1 MNYFKNS
8 LTRLLNGVLLA
19 SSLFLAAG
27 TAHARTNDLYVDS
40 VVMDDLRNIE
50 LNPGD
55 PIRYTVSYGREVAT
69 GSDKHG
75 EQRVRVSVYLSTDG
89 DPENNNNFLLDFF
102 DDIFPKDAT
111 AADPRTYTLT
121 DRLPPNFTG
130 TYFLLAKIRVTGG
143 SADSAAADD
152 IPAVNITAAARVT
165 IRPYD
170 SPTVSRISTS
180 ASGTE
185 SNELSESPSISAD
198 GRYVVFQS
206 EATNLVSTPTAPAG
220 ISQIYLRDTLTNEVK
235 LISQLGGVAGNA
247 ESKFPVISSK
257 GADDLIAG
265 SPRYYIAYQS
275 SASNLVSGTGANDTN
290 QQTDIFLYDLANATT
305 TLISVPTGSP
315 AGVQANGGSFL
326 PSISGDGNLIAFES
340 LASNLLGKGSNGVLL
355 DTNGKFDVYV
365 YNRTTKVVTAAS
377 ATAAGVLGN
386 GDSTQARISENG
398 STVVF
403 RSFAGNLAVGAAA
416 PIPRSEILAKSLVT
430 DVSTGRI
437 ERISV
442 LREAFGAGTRSFTAL
457 NRDAFDPAVSSDGR
471 YVAFATRATNTTAP
485 NGDTN
490 DAGLSQVYVV
500 NRAVNV
506 LPGAILNPSSD
517 YDAVGNTSLNLVSTG
532 ISPLDPLPGFADD
545 ESVAPVISGDG
556 RYIGFRTEASDLQP
570 TTVMRSDGRVFQTKS
585 SGVIG
590 VIPDNTAVVVDMP
603 IVTIKDGGGTGATA
617 HAIVSNGQITG
628 IVIDSAGAGYSAT
641 ADPKLTV
648 EITGGGGSGAEATA
662 TIGTVD
668 GVVDA
673 ISSITVTKSGR
684 GYPSA
689 DVVFTNG
696 VGAGASGI
704 ATLTP
709 GGGVQDVSM
718 LSNGYGYNPQFTQI
732 DFSAPDAPSGGVK
745 PEAVPVIENG
755 IIYDIVVISQ
765 GSGYL
770 TAPVV
775 SVNSTPLISAM
786 AQVTFESGKISE
798 VDMLDYGAGYVSAP
812 DVSIEV
818 TDSTGTTSYPALA
831 IITDGLFT
839 NAINSYSDFNNSS
852 DVYIRDTGIKS
863 IIVTQGGTGYTSDIL
878 LDSTAITGGGG
889 SSAAALAIVEDGVIT
904 RIDLLN
910 SGSCYLT
917 APTIT
922 LPDSPTGGLKATAS
936 AILTE
941 GSDRVSI
948 SHYGQETVGLIG
960 GFEVP
965 SSRSIT
971 MSSNGRYMLFTS
983 EASNSSSFIF
993 GKSNQIPLDQNKKR
1007 DIFVVDRKISQAVTP
1022 VRGTAPT
1029 VTISIDTRDLTF
1041 NSSRVISASAF
1052 DGGDVIISGDEQLPQ
1067 DGVIKSID
1075 IYANNIKIASNSAV
1089 GTGSTMLL
1097 DAVYTAPQVA
1107 GPTQLYAVTVDGNGN
1122 RVYSTP
1128 QIINIVAPQTQRP
1141 SVTLSSSTST
1151 LTVGGTFV
1159 LSAIAT
1165 DPENSIFSVSFY
1177 SNGLLLFVDPIPPY
1191 QYSYT
1196 PTYSGEYKLTAIV
1209 SDNDPALIAGQ
1220 VGAQVRNDSISN
1232 EIVLRVL
1239 PPPSPT
1245 IYISSP
1251 VEAVTAATL
1260 GQPVFLELSATTTN
1274 PAASISSVQIMDNGK
1289 LLPGIAQ
1296 RQGLTASYRYTW
1308 YPTTTGLHTI
1318 TAVAT
1323 DSQQGT
1329 SESSSRDFVVSTI
1342 IGTAPV
1348 VDIISPAADALPILT
1363 QDIVNFQVRAS
1374 DLGGTIRSTVIYG
1387 NGARLGSATF
1397 NPATGYWELPVDASL
1412 LATGLYD
1419 FVAVST
1425 DNDGNS
1431 IASAVRSLS
1440 VVISAPVVS
1449 IVTPAL
1455 SSGVTVVDTKVDQPL
1470 VFIVRAFT
1478 RDSFSRVSNV
1488 TLSANGTS
1496 IGQATQI
1503 GNTDQYSFTWLP
1515 TTTGVFQI
1523 VASASDTKGGG
1534 AQTAELNIRVTELVG
1549 TAPTV
1554 QIVAPAST
1562 GGTNPI
1568 PASAA
1573 LGSQVLFI
1581 ATAFDN
1587 TSVSAVNFFAD
1598 GILIG
1603 AASPQGTT
1611 NQWVLNATLSG
1622 APFSAKGVGSYAI
1635 TAIASDADLNQT
1647 QSAVTT
1653 LAVTSGVT
1661 GSAPTGSLIFPAA
1674 ASVQTLGQAVA
1685 LQALASDVDGAIASV
1700 AFYANGVLVDTD
1712 ASAPFTGTWT
1722 PTVAGSYNL
1731 VLVITDAQGA
1741 TTVTAPVA
1749 VTVNQSAAPS
1759 VSLVSPVSATSL
1771 AVGSVLPLQATASDN
1786 DGTIASVGFYA
1797 DGALVATGVQVGNTT
1812 TYTASWTPA
1821 QARSGAY
1828 KLTVKATDNVGLV
1841 TETAAVN
1848 VTVTTAAG
1856 SAPVVAVTSPAAAG
1870 QNQAAQSAALG
1881 SQVLFAANASDNI
1894 AVTGVN
1900 FFADGVLIGAA
1911 SRQGTTNQWTLA
1923 LTLNGTLFN
1932 AKGVGSYAITAI
1944 AADADGN
1951 QTLSVAS
1958 TLNVTAAVSGSAPN
1972 VVNTFPSSG
1981 QTLTLGR
1988 SLTLIINARDTDG
2001 TIASV
2006 SAYANGILV
2015 GTTTAEPFSFTWTPT
2030 LAGNYNLVYV
2040 VTDSQGV
2047 STVTAPTAI
2056 TVLAGVNNV
2065 PVSASLFPNAQNN
2078 DFTNASVIPLVVN
2091 VADADQPSATAHTV
2105 TFYVDGVIV
2114 PATPTRLGNSGS
2126 YLVEYA
2132 TSGLLT
2138 GVHQATAIVSDASGN
2153 ITSSSSAFT
2162 IRQATGASFSAKP
2175 SLTANGGT
2183 AITITAGDTF
2193 NYALSATRPNGRLTQ
2208 MEIFLNGISTP
2219 STATAENLSQNP
2231 VTTAPFVSTW
2241 YAGQLNG
2248 KSTTFA
2254 LATDNVGN
2262 VMVSNLVE
2270 VTRLDNGEPTIRVIS
2285 PTVTTTTTLGQSLVM
2300 DVEAKA
2306 TTAGDVIKSVV
2317 FLSNNE
2323 LVAATLVTRL
2333 PGTDIWRVSFTP
2345 TVANTYSL
2353 KAIATTRGATT
2364 NPADGVPFERS
2375 ATSDARSFVLSPV
2388 VGVAP
2393 SVVLI
2398 TPVSSVSSG
2407 GNTPVQPAVTTSSSR
2422 ILLVARTTPGS
2433 ANITSV
2439 EFFARSALGGTTS
2452 LTTGTLMPLGNTYQ
2466 ADVAPLSVGSYEI
2479 FAVALDLNGNRSV
2492 SNITTLNV
2500 TASSTTAPVV
2510 SLAVPVPSSVVEG
2523 RSTLLAA
2530 TATPA
2535 TGATISSVAFYVN
2548 GALENTDATA
2558 PYSVSYTAPAVGSY
2572 KVVAVATDSAG
2583 NTSVSTEQSF
2593 TVTGNVAPVATFVGP
2608 QGTALLPFKVANNT
2622 SVTLQADASDADGSI
2637 AEVAFYANGTLV
2649 GTQTQA
2655 ASAIANR
2662 SRYVQEWAP
2671 TLAGTYTLTVIATDN
2686 QGTSTTSA
2694 AQTVEVTALG
2704 GSLVPTVT
2712 LANPDAGENF
2722 TSASKVRLA
2731 ASAADPDGNLVQVE
2745 FYVNGALIGTAS
2757 RVSSLNP
2764 AAYPFSTE
2772 WSVGAAGIYTIVAV
2786 AQDTSNNRT
2795 MSAPVTVTA
2804 TTGTSAPSVTLG
2816 VLPATA
2822 TLGNVLN
2829 LSASASDAGGVVTT
2843 VAFYVNGNP
2852 VAIDDT
2858 TPYVASYTPAT
2869 AGLYEITAVAL
2880 DDSGNET
2887 VSAVSTVT
2895 VNPIA
2900 GTAPSIVLTSPA
2912 AAATGGTTPASLTI
2926 GQASTLNLIAQVTP
2940 GSAAISEV
2948 KFYAMSAQNG
2958 PTLIGTGSL
2967 LAGGSFRYQ
2976 STYASA
2982 LTIGDYNLVAVVS
2995 DAAGNTVTSGNVGIK
3010 VVPTATTAP
3019 VVSLAVPVPS
3029 SVVEGRSTLLA
3040 ATATSVAGTTISS
3053 VAFYVNGALV
3063 NTDATA
3069 PYSVSYTAPAVGS
3082 YKVVAVATDSA
3093 GNTSVST
3100 EQSLEVTRNA
3110 GPVVSISAPVLTVE
3124 LGTPLAISATATDVD
3139 GIDRVVFTEYL
3150 GTAINDAI
3158 KTTEDRLSPY
3168 GYQFNPSQT
3177 GQYIIRA
3184 EAIDDLGFSDTAS
3197 LVVNVVRNT
3206 AKPTIAFVSP
3216 DVGATAVVGQA
3227 TPVEVS
3233 VTVPTGATVNSITF
3247 YANGVKIGDGY
3258 KQGTLDLYRLLVD
3271 QNNTQLPWSPSVT
3284 GSLALTAEIVDSFG
3298 GRAETTVARQIQV
3311 VGQVG
3316 ALPFVEIIQP
3326 VPPATTTGGTP
3337 ASLTAT
3343 TNSDLNL
3350 AASAV
3355 DSDGTVSS
3363 VEFFLD
3369 RGRPATPTASVTFP
3383 SVVVNGA
3390 ALQQSTGYI
3399 SSIAFTDGGTGYL
3412 SPPEVRIIG
3421 DGVGATAEAEIL
3433 NGAISRIRVTN
3444 RGSGYTNAI
3453 VRLVGGGLVENLSIG
3468 SADPDFDSDVWRLAT
3483 PFNFKSYGAGFYTF
3497 RAVARD
3503 SNNNVQSSA
3512 EVSVTVSPA
3521 PLTTPV
3527 TGNVVSTPST
3537 ANLDG
3542 QRVPAGQTVQLA
3554 LNPTVVG
3561 GTVASVEFYANGE
3574 SVGADTVAPYIV
3586 NWVPSYVGSYNV
3598 VAVVTDSVGNQG
3610 LSPATPVYVGGNI
3623 APTLTLV
3630 RPEATGS
3637 TGVVNQ
3643 VVLLEA
3649 EASAKTPGATVSTV
3663 EFNADGESVGIA
3675 SQVGTTNRF
3684 VLSTWRPASAKPYSI
3699 TARVVD
3705 SFGQAFL
3712 TSARVITVQAQ
3723 TGVIPTVVLTAPA
3736 AAGATGNSNDPFAP
3750 SATTGGNRI
3759 SNNSALFLSAQANDA
3774 DGSVFKVE
3782 FLMSRGQQA
3791 TARAILQNFGTGVG
3805 AITVGAGSSGTG
3817 TSSASGAGY
3826 LYAPRVKIVGNG
3838 VGAVAEAVVTNGS
3851 VTSIR
3856 VLSPGSGYTF
3866 TPQVVIEGGGLYE
3879 NLVVGTAVN
3888 APGTLTWS
3896 TALDLRN
3903 YDVGPYFLSA
3913 RVTDNQGNTS
3923 ISSTAAVNVT
3933 PATASAPV
3941 VTLSAPSPA
3950 TIELGLTSNF
3960 VAIPTT
3966 AVGVTV
3972 TKVDFYANGS
3982 LVSSATTAP
3991 YLLAFTAPSAG
4002 SYEIY
4007 SIVTDSAGNAT
4018 LSQARTLTVKAL
4030 APVETMSQID
4040 DAYQAILNRSAT
4052 SEEIK
4057 SALAQHGASLTSG
4070 QVVNLILQSSDYRD
4084 NQAKLILSYQAV
4096 WGIYPNSF
4104 DYADLQAKKLGLTT
4118 VTDGALI
4125 DAVLASASYKQRYG
4139 DIADLSITNPT
4150 QYNRVREFALRIY
4163 RNLYGSAPAKAA
4175 TANTVAQQ
4183 FFYTISTGGT
4193 PGQAVVNFINA
4204 NFGNVSKTPVVTG
4217 TTGGTSVTPAN
4228 LQLNTAMLNRLRLAG
4243 VILLI
4248 GNEQPTAARIKEWSG
4263 SSLAAV
4269 ADYYFAEK
4277 LPFTAGTM
4285 VSIETATESVAGT
4298 TYYASGLPKGLT
4310 IDRTT
4315 GVISGRLP
4323 SAVKAY
4329 AITYWSQNKGVRSA
4343 STTRIL
4349 MVEALE
4355 AKFIGSNEAL
4365 LVDADGLPAGKL
4377 TVKVASTA
4385 DYTGT
4390 LVYRDGGTYS
4400 FKGVLSVVFDEDGVS
4415 TAFGQ
4420 QTPIKRK
4427 APRTALDVGLFFDA
4441 DGLLSTSVTEGK
4453 DMTPVASG
4461 DAIRVFTFTK
4471 AAPAPWR
4478 GSYTVRLLDVSDLPH
4493 FAKSA
4498 GSGTLKVANTGVLS
4512 VALVGKDGAK
4522 ITGSVSGSLASDY
4535 RLYLRPYSKKP
4546 LGYFAGEVRFSD
4558 ESTPSEVE
4566 FPVIGND
4573 LTWFRPAGLAP
4584 IPDGFGPLK
4593 IQLDYAAPAL

>member
-27 TAHARTNDLYVDS
+27 TAYARTNDLYVDS

-55 PIRYTVSYGREVAT
+55 PIRYTVNYGREVAT

-206 EATNLVSTPTAPAG
+206 EATNLVSTPTAPVG

-257 GADDLIAG
+257 GADDPIAG

-377 ATAAGVLGN
+377 TTAAGVLGN

-416 PIPRSEILAKSLVT
+416 PLPRSEILAKSLEE

-442 LREAFGAGTRSFTAL
+442 LREAFGAVTRSFTAL

-603 IVTIKDGGGTGATA
+603 VVTIKDGGGTGATA

-770 TAPVV
+770 TPPVV

-798 VDMLDYGAGYVSAP
+798 VEMLDYGAGYVSAP
-812 DVSIEV
+812 DVSIEL

-917 APTIT
+917 PPTIT
-922 LPDSPTGGLKATAS
+922 LPDSPTGGVKATAS

-1052 DGGDVIISGDEQLPQ
+1052 DGGDVIISGDEQLPK

-1089 GTGSTMLL
+1089 GSGSTMLL

-1245 IYISSP
+1245 INISSP

-1329 SESSSRDFVVSTI
+1329 SESSSRDFVVSAIT
-1342 IGTAPV
+1342 GSAPV

-1374 DLGGTIRSTVIYG
+1374 DLAGTIRSTVIYG

-1503 GNTDQYSFTWLP
+1503 GNTDQYSFTWFP

-1562 GGTNPI
+1562 GGSNPI

-1573 LGSQVLFI
+1573 MGSQVLFI

-1603 AASPQGTT
+1603 AASRQGTT

-1635 TAIASDADLNQT
+1635 TAIASDADRNQT
-1647 QSAVTT
+1647 QSAVVT
-1653 LAVTSGVT
+1653 LNVTAAVS
-1661 GSAPTGSLIFPAA
+1661 GSAPTGSLMFPAA
-1674 ASVQTLGQAVA
+1674 GSEQTLGQEVPM
-1685 LQALASDVDGAIASV
+1685 QALASDVDGAVASV
-1700 AFYANGVLVDTD
+1700 AFYANGTLVSTDTT
-1712 ASAPFTGTWT
+1712 APFTATWT
-1722 PTVAGSYNL
+1722 PTVAGAYNL

-1749 VTVNQSAAPS
+1749 VTVTKPIPPT
-1759 VSLVSPVSATSL
+1759 VKITSPVSPTTRI
-1771 AVGSVLPLQATASDN
+1771 AVGSTLN
-1786 DGTIASVGFYA
+1786 IASSA
-1797 DGALVATGVQVGNTT
+1797 DDDDGSIDSVEFKYSGPTSGSYKDISFPYNYDFIPLKPGTYSIVAI
-1812 TYTASWTPA
+1812 
-1821 QARSGAY
+1821 
-1828 KLTVKATDNVGLV
+1828 ATDDKSNSKSSTPIEVVVTPSDFNPTIDIISPLSGTKLVVGQQ
-1841 TETAAVN
+1841 T
-1848 VTVTTAAG
+1848 TVE
-1856 SAPVVAVTSPAAAG
+1856 
-1870 QNQAAQSAALG
+1870 
-1881 SQVLFAANASDNI
+1881 AS
-1894 AVTGVN
+1894 
-1900 FFADGVLIGAA
+1900 VLIGIGTQVNTVEIFANGTKIGNGE
-1911 SRQGTTNQWTLA
+1911 RQGNLGNYR
-1923 LTLNGTLFN
+1923 LN
-1932 AKGVGSYAITAI
+1932 
-1944 AADADGN
+1944 
-1951 QTLSVAS
+1951 
-1958 TLNVTAAVSGSAPN
+1958 
-1972 VVNTFPSSG
+1972 
-1981 QTLTLGR
+1981 
-1988 SLTLIINARDTDG
+1988 
-2001 TIASV
+2001 
-2006 SAYANGILV
+2006 
-2015 GTTTAEPFSFTWTPT
+2015 WTPT
-2030 LAGNYNLVYV
+2030 TTGACNLSARVEDDYTRV
-2040 VTDSQGV
+2040 GV
-2047 STVTAPTAI
+2047 SQDR
-2056 TVLAGVNNV
+2056 
-2065 PVSASLFPNAQNN
+2065 S
-2078 DFTNASVIPLVVN
+2078 VN
-2091 VADADQPSATAHTV
+2091 V
-2105 TFYVDGVIV
+2105 
-2114 PATPTRLGNSGS
+2114 
-2126 YLVEYA
+2126 
-2132 TSGLLT
+2132 
-2138 GVHQATAIVSDASGN
+2138 
-2153 ITSSSSAFT
+2153 
-2162 IRQATGASFSAKP
+2162 
-2175 SLTANGGT
+2175 
-2183 AITITAGDTF
+2183 
-2193 NYALSATRPNGRLTQ
+2193 
-2208 MEIFLNGISTP
+2208 
-2219 STATAENLSQNP
+2219 
-2231 VTTAPFVSTW
+2231 
-2241 YAGQLNG
+2241 
-2248 KSTTFA
+2248 
-2254 LATDNVGN
+2254 
-2262 VMVSNLVE
+2262 
-2270 VTRLDNGEPTIRVIS
+2270 
-2285 PTVTTTTTLGQSLVM
+2285 
-2300 DVEAKA
+2300 
-2306 TTAGDVIKSVV
+2306 
-2317 FLSNNE
+2317 
-2323 LVAATLVTRL
+2323 
-2333 PGTDIWRVSFTP
+2333 
-2345 TVANTYSL
+2345 
-2353 KAIATTRGATT
+2353 
-2364 NPADGVPFERS
+2364 
-2375 ATSDARSFVLSPV
+2375 
-2388 VGVAP
+2388 
-2393 SVVLI
+2393 
-2398 TPVSSVSSG
+2398 
-2407 GNTPVQPAVTTSSSR
+2407 
-2422 ILLVARTTPGS
+2422 VART
-2433 ANITSV
+2433 
-2439 EFFARSALGGTTS
+2439 
-2452 LTTGTLMPLGNTYQ
+2452 
-2466 ADVAPLSVGSYEI
+2466 
-2479 FAVALDLNGNRSV
+2479 
-2492 SNITTLNV
+2492 
-2500 TASSTTAPVV
+2500 
-2510 SLAVPVPSSVVEG
+2510 
-2523 RSTLLAA
+2523 
-2530 TATPA
+2530 
-2535 TGATISSVAFYVN
+2535 
-2548 GALENTDATA
+2548 
-2558 PYSVSYTAPAVGSY
+2558 
-2572 KVVAVATDSAG
+2572 
-2583 NTSVSTEQSF
+2583 
-2593 TVTGNVAPVATFVGP
+2593 
-2608 QGTALLPFKVANNT
+2608 
-2622 SVTLQADASDADGSI
+2622 
-2637 AEVAFYANGTLV
+2637 
-2649 GTQTQA
+2649 
-2655 ASAIANR
+2655 
-2662 SRYVQEWAP
+2662 
-2671 TLAGTYTLTVIATDN
+2671 
-2686 QGTSTTSA
+2686 
-2694 AQTVEVTALG
+2694 
-2704 GSLVPTVT
+2704 
-2712 LANPDAGENF
+2712 
-2722 TSASKVRLA
+2722 
-2731 ASAADPDGNLVQVE
+2731 
-2745 FYVNGALIGTAS
+2745 
-2757 RVSSLNP
+2757 
-2764 AAYPFSTE
+2764 
-2772 WSVGAAGIYTIVAV
+2772 
-2786 AQDTSNNRT
+2786 
-2795 MSAPVTVTA
+2795 
-2804 TTGTSAPSVTLG
+2804 
-2816 VLPATA
+2816 
-2822 TLGNVLN
+2822 
-2829 LSASASDAGGVVTT
+2829 
-2843 VAFYVNGNP
+2843 
-2852 VAIDDT
+2852 
-2858 TPYVASYTPAT
+2858 
-2869 AGLYEITAVAL
+2869 
-2880 DDSGNET
+2880 
-2887 VSAVSTVT
+2887 
-2895 VNPIA
+2895 
-2900 GTAPSIVLTSPA
+2900 
-2912 AAATGGTTPASLTI
+2912 
-2926 GQASTLNLIAQVTP
+2926 
-2940 GSAAISEV
+2940 
-2948 KFYAMSAQNG
+2948 
-2958 PTLIGTGSL
+2958 
-2967 LAGGSFRYQ
+2967 
-2976 STYASA
+2976 
-2982 LTIGDYNLVAVVS
+2982 
-2995 DAAGNTVTSGNVGIK
+2995 
-3010 VVPTATTAP
+3010 
-3019 VVSLAVPVPS
+3019 
-3029 SVVEGRSTLLA
+3029 
-3040 ATATSVAGTTISS
+3040 
-3053 VAFYVNGALV
+3053 
-3063 NTDATA
+3063 
-3069 PYSVSYTAPAVGS
+3069 
-3082 YKVVAVATDSA
+3082 
-3093 GNTSVST
+3093 
-3100 EQSLEVTRNA
+3100 
-3110 GPVVSISAPVLTVE
+3110 
-3124 LGTPLAISATATDVD
+3124 
-3139 GIDRVVFTEYL
+3139 
-3150 GTAINDAI
+3150 
-3158 KTTEDRLSPY
+3158 
-3168 GYQFNPSQT
+3168 
-3177 GQYIIRA
+3177 
-3184 EAIDDLGFSDTAS
+3184 
-3197 LVVNVVRNT
+3197 
-3206 AKPTIAFVSP
+3206 
-3216 DVGATAVVGQA
+3216 
-3227 TPVEVS
+3227 
-3233 VTVPTGATVNSITF
+3233 
-3247 YANGVKIGDGY
+3247 
-3258 KQGTLDLYRLLVD
+3258 
-3271 QNNTQLPWSPSVT
+3271 
-3284 GSLALTAEIVDSFG
+3284 
-3298 GRAETTVARQIQV
+3298 
-3311 VGQVG
+3311 G

-3326 VPPATTTGGTP
+3326 KIVSAAAGSTTSSIT
-3337 ASLTAT
+3337 ST

-3350 AASAV
+3350 VASAL
-3355 DSDGTVSS
+3355 DSDGTIDS
-3363 VEFFLD
+3363 VEFLL
-3369 RGRPATPTASVTFP
+3369 T
-3383 SVVVNGA
+3383 
-3390 ALQQSTGYI
+3390 
-3399 SSIAFTDGGTGYL
+3399 
-3412 SPPEVRIIG
+3412 IG
-3421 DGVGATAEAEIL
+3421 KQATAKVTLASENTTSNQPIPPI
-3433 NGAISRIRVTN
+3433 GRISNIDIIDG
-3444 RGSGYTNAI
+3444 GSGYLTAPEVVFSGPGEGAEAKAEIRNGVVTRINLTNSGSNYTANTT
-3453 VRLVGGGLVENLSIG
+3453 VTLVGGGFVENTSIG
-3468 SADPDFDSDVWRLAT
+3468 FAERDLNSDVWRLES
-3483 PFNFKSYGAGFYTF
+3483 PFNFKTYGEGSFEF
-3497 RAVARD
+3497 VAVAKD
-3503 SNNNVQSSA
+3503 NDGNSKSSDLA
-3512 EVSVTVSPA
+3512 RVIVKA
-3521 PLTTPV
+3521 AALTTPV
-3527 TGNVVSTPST
+3527 TGNVTSTPAT
-3537 ANLDG
+3537 ADVVG

-3554 LNPTVVG
+3554 LNPPTPLG
-3561 GTVASVEFYANGE
+3561 GSVDNVEFFANGE

-3598 VAVVTDSVGNQG
+3598 VAVVTDSAGNQG
-3610 LSPATPVYVGGNI
+3610 VSPATPVYVGGNI
-3623 APTLTLV
+3623 APTITLI
-3630 RPEATGS
+3630 RPAVAGAN
-3637 TGVVNQ
+3637 GVVNQ

-3649 EASAKTPGATVSTV
+3649 EASALTSGATVSTV
-3663 EFNADGESVGIA
+3663 EFNADGVSVGIA
-3675 SQVGTTNRF
+3675 SQVGTSNRY
-3684 VLSTWRPASAKPYSI
+3684 VLSTWRPASAKTYNI

-3705 SFGQAFL
+3705 SFGQAVL
-3712 TSARVITVQAQ
+3712 TSARAILVQTQ
-3723 TGVIPTVVLTAPA
+3723 TGVIPTVTLTAPA
-3736 AAGATGNSNDPFAP
+3736 NAGAGG
-3750 SATTGGNRI
+3750 TTGGGLTI

-3774 DGSVFKVE
+3774 DGSVSKVE

-3791 TARAILQNFGTGVG
+3791 TAVATTSNGAVN
-3805 AITVGAGSSGTG
+3805 AITLGASG
-3817 TSSASGAGY
+3817 AGAGY
-3826 LYAPRVKIVGNG
+3826 LYAPQVKIVGNG
-3838 VGAVAEAVVTNGS
+3838 VGALAEAMVDNGS

-3856 VLSPGSGYTF
+3856 LLSGGSGYTSV
-3866 TPQVVIEGGGLYE
+3866 PQVVFEGGGLYE
-3879 NLVVGTAVN
+3879 NLVVGSAVN

-3896 TALDLRN
+3896 TSLDLRN
-3903 YDVGPYFLSA
+3903 FDVGPYFFGA
-3913 RVTDNQGNTS
+3913 RATDNSGNTVLS
-3923 ISSTAAVNVT
+3923 PATAVT
-3933 PATASAPV
+3933 VSAATASAPV
-3941 VTLSAPSPA
+3941 VTLLAPTPA
-3950 TIELGLTSNF
+3950 SIDLGLTSNL
-3960 VAIPTT
+3960 VAIATP
-3966 AVGVTV
+3966 AVGVNITQ
-3972 TKVDFYANGS
+3972 VDFYANGT
-3982 LVSSATTAP
+3982 LVSTAPLAP

-4007 SIVTDSAGNAT
+4007 AIVTDSAGNAT
-4018 LSQARTLTVKAL
+4018 LSQARTLVVKAL
-4030 APVETMSQID
+4030 APDSTLSHID
-4040 DAYQAILNRSAT
+4040 RAYQAILDRSST
-4052 SEEIK
+4052 TDETK
-4057 SALAQHGASLTSG
+4057 SALARNGVNLTSG
-4070 QVVNLILQSSDYRD
+4070 QVAELVLQSSDYRD
-4084 NQAKLILSYQAV
+4084 NQAELILSHLAV
-4096 WGIYPNSF
+4096 WGSYPNNA
-4104 DYADLQAKKLGLTT
+4104 DYADLQAKKLALT
-4118 VTDGALI
+4118 VATDAGLI
-4125 DAVLASASYKQRYG
+4125 DAVLASASYKQSYG
-4139 DIADLSITNPT
+4139 DIADLSVTNPT
-4150 QYNRVREFALRIY
+4150 QYNRVRDFAVRIY
-4163 RNLYGSAPAKAA
+4163 TNLFGKAPAKAA
-4175 TANTVAQQ
+4175 TTNTLAKQ
-4183 FFYTISTGGT
+4183 FFNTISTGGT
-4193 PGQAVVNFINA
+4193 AGQAVVNFINA
-4204 NFGNVSKTPVVTG
+4204 NFGIVAKTPVVTG
-4217 TTGGTSVTPAN
+4217 TTGGTVTIVSN
-4228 LQLNTAMLNRLRLAG
+4228 LQLNATILARLRVAG
-4243 VILLI
+4243 AILLI
-4248 GNEQPTAARIKEWSG
+4248 GNEQPTAARINVLTG
-4263 SSLAAV
+4263 LSLAAV
-4269 ADYYFAEK
+4269 ADYYFEDDQ
-4277 LPFTAGTM
+4277 PFTAGTM

-4310 IDRTT
+4310 MDRTT

-4349 MVEALE
+4349 MVDALE

-4427 APRTALDVGLFFDA
+4427 APLTALDVGLFFDA
-4441 DGLLSTSVTEGK
+4441 DGLLSTSVTEG
-4453 DMTPVASG
+4453 DDVTPVASG

-4471 AAPAPWR
+4471 AAPAPWQ
-4478 GSYTVRLLDVSDLPH
+4478 GSYTVGLLDVSDLPRYPE
-4493 FAKSA
+4493 SA